1 MVPSFIAICSIASVE
16 LNEKHKIKN
25 ETQKEL
31 DGKHKKK
38 RGNTQYETPKSL
50 KPQDVVC
57 ADAWLPFSP
66 GRCYEPRLKVPVP
79 GRPTTATWSPFCPG
93 S

>member
-1 MVPSFIAICSIASVE
+1 MLCYGSFIAICSIASVE
-16 LNEKHKIKN
+16 LNEKHKIKI
-25 ETQKEL
+25 
-31 DGKHKKK
+31 KHKKNWMVNTK
-38 RGNTQYETPKSL
+38 RKGETYETPKSL

-66 GRCYEPRLKVPVP
+66 GRCYEPGLKVLVP
-79 GRPTTATWSPFCPG
+79 GRPAAATWSPFCPG